1 MVAANMSGELQLKIE
16 ADDVTATTFFRE
28 LQNHIF
34 GGWFLSHRVGGSVH
48 LDCMTLG
55 TQHHS
60 YIGSK
65 LGTKAN
71 GVFVI

>member
-34 GGWFLSHRVGGSVH
+34 GGWFLSHLVGS
-48 LDCMTLG
+48 LRLRDISTTLI
-55 TQHHS
+55 
-60 YIGSK
+60 YRLK
-65 LGTKAN
+65 EMELK
-71 GVFVI
+71 